1 MVDSYL
7 IGGTSNDHEEFSIH
21 LQQTDLFYPHGTG
34 EGDTLNPRADDV
46 SSPAITLQSPFS
58 FFGHTYSQIYVN
70 SNGELTFN
78 LNLSAYVPTP
88 FVAHGDASIIAPLWT
103 DLDNR
108 KDGVISCHQYSEGSV
123 LSRATKDI
131 NQHFPQVKFTASW
144 VFVATWDGVPY
155 YNQPGKASFQAVLI
169 SRGTL
174 SFVLINY
181 GPIDPTT
188 HKVAA
193 GYDTFKHSFQILKS
207 NSSSKHDVSALNTT
221 SNVNVPGRWAFWVN
235 QGSSY
240 KTTSD
245 LNIKV
250 SEACKANVSQECTKK
265 LLSKIDNITDEVLPK
280 EDVEVALEFLT
291 TQNSLLVG
299 KTNQDELISSFN
311 NVLEATDKLMSTLV
325 MTVESFSSLSISLD
339 TIEARVTEVGPS
351 CSLMEIPQLETLDA
365 KMDID
370 LIGISKSEMNQGH
383 AAVAFM
389 SYTNTTNSSLFSK
402 TISTMKL
409 LSTVVSATLPRT
421 RNTSLTKPVNFT
433 LRHNAEFNLSGTP
446 SCVYWKETEWVTDGC
461 SLIETNNSHSV
472 CSCNH
477 LSTFAL
483 IMQTKPSEFQKDHRL
498 DEFSMVAETL
508 GLVFLVLTLLTF
520 AVCRKNPRVINTA
533 RIQLC
538 ISLLLAHFLFL
549 LTQILLKSKSLQP
562 LKLACA
568 VLAGFLHFLFL
579 SAFVWMFIEALM
591 LFIAVKNLSR
601 PKSKQKELLNWKI
614 LTVIGYMVALFVVG
628 VSAGV
633 VPEGYGSE
641 QCWLKQD
648 KDFKWSF
655 LGPVSFILAFNTIL
669 FSLIAFSLGYSLAH
683 LNRLFS
689 LKTMAQFVILGC
701 PWILGFFTADSEALE
716 IFFVILNSQQG
727 TFIFIVHCVLSNEV
741 RQEYRKLLVGFQANF
756 SPTTITEA
764 HTTQGGSTDLHTS

>member
-1 MVDSYL
+1 MRNIPVIFL
-7 IGGTSNDHEEFSIH
+7 FSFTAVSS
-21 LQQTDLFYPHGTG
+21 LSDLFYPHGT
-34 EGDTLNPRADDV
+34 EKGDKVNPVADDV
-46 SSPAITLQSPFS
+46 SSPAIELKSPFS

-70 SNGELTFN
+70 NNGDLTFKLELT
-78 LNLSAYVPTP
+78 AYVPKP
-88 FVAHGDASIIAPLWT
+88 FVADGTTTIIAPLWT

-108 KDGVISCHQYSEGSV
+108 KEGVISHNQYSEGSV
-123 LSRATKDI
+123 LLRATQDI
-131 NQHFPQVKFTASW
+131 NQYFPKVNFTASW

-155 YNQPGKASFQAVLI
+155 YNQQGKASFQVVLI

-174 SFVLINY
+174 SFMLINY

-188 HKVAA
+188 HEVQA
-193 GYDTFKHSFQILKS
+193 GYVTFKHSFEITSTNS
-207 NSSSKHDVSALNTT
+207 NVSKLSST
-221 SNVNVPGRWAFWVN
+221 SNVNVPGRWAFLVN

-240 KTTSD
+240 TTTSD

-250 SEACKANVSQECTKK
+250 SEACKANASQECTKT
-265 LLSKIDNITDEVLPK
+265 LLSKIDNITTEVLSK
-280 EDVEVALEFLT
+280 EVVEDKLKFLT
-291 TQNSLLVG
+291 TQQNSLLVG

-311 NVLEATDKLMSTLV
+311 NVLRATDKLMSTLV
-325 MTVESFSSLSISLD
+325 KKVETISSVSISLE
-339 TIEARVTEVGPS
+339 TLEARVTEVGPS
-351 CSLMEIPQLETLDA
+351 CSMMEIPQLDTSEN

-389 SYTNTTNSSLFSK
+389 SYTNMSNSSLFST
-402 TISTMKL
+402 TISTIKL

-433 LRHNAEFNLSGTP
+433 LKHTAEFNLSGTP
-446 SCVYWKETEWVTDGC
+446 SCVYWKETDWVTDGC
-461 SLIETNNSHSV
+461 TLIETNSTHSV
-472 CSCNH
+472 CSCDH

-483 IMQTKPSEFQKDHRL
+483 IMQTKPSELQNDHRL
-498 DEFSMVAETL
+498 DVFSMVAETL

-520 AVCRKNPRVINTA
+520 ALCRKNPRVINTA

-562 LKLACA
+562 HKLACA
-568 VLAGFLHFLFL
+568 VMAGVLHFLFL

-601 PKSKQKELLNWKI
+601 PKSKQRNFLNWKL
-614 LTVIGYMVALFVVG
+614 LTVVGYMIALFVVG
-628 VSAGV
+628 VSAAV

-648 KDFKWSF
+648 KDLKWSF
-655 LGPVSFILAFNTIL
+655 LGPVSFILASNTIL

-683 LNRLFS
+683 LNSQVSQIKQTRTVFF
-689 LKTMAQFVILGC
+689 KTMAQFIILGC
-701 PWILGFFTADSEALE
+701 PWVLGFFTADSKALE
-716 IFFVILNSQQG
+716 IIFVILISQQG

-741 RQEYRKLLVGFQANF
+741 KQKYRKLLGGFQVNF
-756 SPTTITEA
+756 SPTIITETS
-764 HTTQGGSTDLHTS
+764 TTQG

>member
-1 MVDSYL
+1 MRIIPVIL
-7 IGGTSNDHEEFSIH
+7 LFSFTAVSP
-21 LQQTDLFYPHGTG
+21 LSELFYPHGTG
-34 EGDTLNPRADDV
+34 EGDTSNPRSDDV
-46 SSPAITLQSPFS
+46 SSSAIPLKSPFS

-70 SNGELTFN
+70 NNGELTFN
-78 LNLSAYVPTP
+78 LKLSAYVPTP
-88 FVAHGDASIIAPLWT
+88 FVAHGNNTIIAPLWT
-103 DLDNR
+103 DLDNSVE
-108 KDGVISCHQYSEGSV
+108 GVISYNQYSEGSV

-131 NQHFPQVKFTASW
+131 NQYFPEVKFNASW
-144 VFVATWDGVPY
+144 VFVATWDRVPY
-155 YNQPGKASFQAVLI
+155 YKQPGKASFQAVLI

-181 GPIDPTT
+181 GSIDPTT

-193 GYDTFKHSFQILKS
+193 GYGTFKHSFQITSTSS
-207 NSSSKHDVSALNTT
+207 NVSTLSST

-240 KTTSD
+240 NTTSD
-245 LNIKV
+245 LNLKV
-250 SEACKANVSQECTKK
+250 SEACKANASQECTKT
-265 LLSKIDNITDEVLPK
+265 LLSKIDNITTEVLPK
-280 EDVEVALEFLT
+280 EDVEVALQFLT
-291 TQNSLLVG
+291 NQQNSLLVG

-311 NVLEATDKLMSTLV
+311 NVLKATDKLMSTLV
-325 MTVESFSSLSISLD
+325 KKVETISSVSISLD

-351 CSLMEIPQLETLDA
+351 CSLMEIPQLETSDN

-370 LIGISKSEMNQGH
+370 LIGISQSEKNQGH

-389 SYTNTTNSSLFSK
+389 SYTNMSNSSLFST

-433 LRHNAEFNLSGTP
+433 LRHTAEFNLSGDP

-461 SLIETNNSHSV
+461 TLIATNHTHSV
-472 CSCNH
+472 CSCDH

-483 IMQTKPSEFQKDHRL
+483 IMQTKPSEFQTDHRL

-520 AVCRKNPRVINTA
+520 ALCRKNPRVINTA

-562 LKLACA
+562 FKLACA
-568 VLAGFLHFLFL
+568 VLAGVLHFLFL

-601 PKSKQKELLNWKI
+601 PKSKQRNLLNWKR
-614 LTVIGYMVALFVVG
+614 LTVVGYMVALFVVG

-633 VPEGYGSE
+633 VPDGYGSE

-648 KDFKWSF
+648 KDLKWSF
-655 LGPVSFILAFNTIL
+655 LGPVSFILASNTVL

-683 LNRLFS
+683 LNSQVSQIKQTRTVFF
-689 LKTMAQFVILGC
+689 KTMAQFVILGC
-701 PWILGFFTADSEALE
+701 PWILGFFTADNKALE
-716 IFFVILNSQQG
+716 IIFVILNSQQG

-741 RQEYRKLLVGFQANF
+741 KQKYMNLLGGFQANF
-756 SPTTITEA
+756 SPTIVTETS
-764 HTTQGGSTDLHTS
+764 TTQG